1 DLTVANN
8 GALTLVSTTVVVA
21 QGNSITLVGTGR
33 ITGVDASLESDA
45 VQASGQS
52 MLTGTQTDRLTVLA
66 DVQWGCISPRDSI
79 HLTVVGSLTVQ
90 PGCEVDIT
98 GGSVDGTVMAQ
109 TGAVFTAS
117 STLDLLVLDKGE
129 PVEDA
134 LISIEGDV
142 AMTDADGRLSTE
154 TESLRVTDTGQTWG
168 GIKTVTLQ
176 RNNFSDFVTWDT
188 NRSLTH
194 TFMASTVPSGEV
206 SGWVVLERQWSPYT
220 LDAPL
225 VLQSASTM
233 SIQDGVSLRA
243 SEGVTITVN
252 GVFDAGAATISST
265 GYGARWG
272 GLMLGPSVAASIE
285 LSGTQLLE
293 SAPALTVSGLGSVRA
308 DGVFMARSSSDPL
321 VLVESGNAAE
331 LVVRNSHLQNGSG
344 CAHLY
349 PSSATIEFT
358 NVSFADCE
366 EQGVWAQQVPVE
378 FNDLTF
384 GAGMDWGMELT

>member
-1 DLTVANN
+1 
-8 GALTLVSTTVVVA
+8 
-21 QGNSITLVGTGR
+21 
-33 ITGVDASLESDA
+33 
-45 VQASGQS
+45 
-52 MLTGTQTDRLTVLA
+52 
-66 DVQWGCISPRDSI
+66 
-79 HLTVVGSLTVQ
+79 
-90 PGCEVDIT
+90 
-98 GGSVDGTVMAQ
+98 
-109 TGAVFTAS
+109 
-117 STLDLLVLDKGE
+117 
-129 PVEDA
+129 
-134 LISIEGDV
+134 
-142 AMTDADGRLSTE
+142 MTDADGRLSTE

-331 LVVRNSHLQNGSG
+331 LGRNSASG
-344 CAHLY
+344 VE
-349 PSSATIEFT
+349 SSCHPFLLR
-358 NVSFADCE
+358 S
-366 EQGVWAQQVPVE
+366 Q
-378 FNDLTF
+378 
-384 GAGMDWGMELT
+384 